1 MLDMIQAEA
10 LLRELVA
17 SVEEACGPDV
27 WDRDD
32 WHGDEDS
39 IDFRIEDVNIID
51 LAARARQ
58 LLFPVS

>member
-1 MLDMIQAEA
+1 MLDLIQAEA

-32 WHGDEDS
+32 WHGGGKVSHASFVPDG
-39 IDFRIEDVNIID
+39 
-51 LAARARQ
+51 RAGVR
-58 LLFPVS
+58 